1 MSIKGSLV
9 QESGDTIHQIIEPG
23 DLWLIEEKD
32 EEAYTNRIIGVYLP
46 YEDYGAEV
54 HALDPEDIDLDEFRE
69 TGEVPQDLIS
79 NETQIGFVFA
89 NTSYKL
95 PTALAPQCGRLL
107 LQHILNARYLN

>member
-1 MSIKGSLV
+1 MSIKGSLI

-23 DLWLIEEKD
+23 DLWLIEERD
-32 EEAYTNRIIGVYLP
+32 EDDETARVIGVYVP
-46 YEDYGAEV
+46 YADNGAEV
-54 HALDPEDIDLDEFRE
+54 HELDPDDVDLDELRE

-107 LQHILNARYLN
+107 LQHILNAHHLN